1 MIQLGL
7 DYIKLG
13 QPSNTLSGGEAQRVK
28 LTKHFAK
35 KSPKTILILEEPSIG
50 LHQQNVQQ
58 LISAL
63 HQLKNN
69 TAGIVCYENHQLFQ
83 SECDVLVDNSL
94 SVDPI
99 EFEDEIKQNREIIS
113 IKGARTYHL
122 KDINLD
128 LPKHQLTV
136 VTGISGSGK
145 SSLVID
151 TLHGYGLQEM
161 SKQFSSYQQSRVGT
175 AFQFDVDSITGLT
188 PTICITQKQTSY
200 SQRSDIAKQTGID
213 QILRFAF
220 SRKSTFEGEDLSA
233 SHFSNN
239 HELGRCAVCEGIGE
253 ELLPDHDKIVL
264 NSNLSISD
272 GLFEHNKTLDYYGNA
287 GSQYMA
293 VLKEIGT

>member
-113 IKGARTYHL
+113 IKGARIHHL

-136 VTGISGSGK
+136 VTGIISLFCFITSSNSIGS
-145 SSLVID
+145 
-151 TLHGYGLQEM
+151 TL
-161 SKQFSSYQQSRVGT
+161 S
-175 AFQFDVDSITGLT
+175 
-188 PTICITQKQTSY
+188 
-200 SQRSDIAKQTGID
+200 
-213 QILRFAF
+213 
-220 SRKSTFEGEDLSA
+220 
-233 SHFSNN
+233 
-239 HELGRCAVCEGIGE
+239 
-253 ELLPDHDKIVL
+253 
-264 NSNLSISD
+264 
-272 GLFEHNKTLDYYGNA
+272 
-287 GSQYMA
+287 
-293 VLKEIGT
+293 